1 MCGFFGILGLKNI
14 NKDDIMK
21 CLNAITHRGPD
32 DKGIWID
39 EKDDICLSH
48 NRLAI
53 VDLSPQGHQPMT
65 SSNKRYII
73 VFNGEIYNYTTIKE
87 DITSNFNFNNWVGKS
102 DTEVFLESICLFG
115 IEKTVAKL
123 SGMFA
128 FAIWDTQTKTLTL
141 GRDRMGEKP
150 LYYGWLDNEFI
161 FGSDLS
167 SFSVHKSFKK
177 DIDRNALALF
187 MRHSYIPA
195 PHTIYK
201 NINKLIPGSLL
212 KISLKNKVPD
222 IIKFWDESIHIENGN
237 LVQFDGDSFSA
248 INKLENLLIDSVKNK
263 LIGDVPIGA
272 FLSGGIDSSL
282 IVAIMQSQ
290 TKKAVNTFTIGF
302 EDVKFNE
309 AQHAKAV
316 ANHLGTNHTEYYVSE
331 KEIID
336 LVPQLSTVYSEPFAD
351 PSQLPTILVS
361 KLAKKSVT
369 VALTGDG
376 GDELFCGY
384 RTYSKAKKLEEIRA
398 SIPKDIKVLFS
409 NIASCDFTQNIF
421 RTLEKF
427 SYSSINPNFVPFAQ
441 KILKISDLFQQDS
454 RENLY
459 RNLISR
465 WDNPDNVVLFSNEPT
480 TNFTHK
486 NPILSNLDFIEYMMA
501 VDTLTYLP
509 DNNLC
514 KVDRASMFS
523 SLETRVPL
531 LDHKIVEFAWSLPL
545 NLKLH
550 NGITKWP
557 LRQVLYKYIPV
568 DLIERPKM
576 GFSVPLSTW
585 LRGPLREWAEDLLN
599 ENKLKEEG
607 FLNHKVIIKK
617 WEEHLS
623 GKYNWQYEIW
633 NVLMFQSW
641 LRNNILISNA

>member
-1 MCGFFGILGLKNI
+1 MCGFFGTLGLKNI
-14 NKDDIMK
+14 NKDDIVN
-21 CLNAITHRGPD
+21 CLNAINHRGPD
-32 DKGIWID
+32 DRGIWID
-39 EKDDICLSH
+39 EKDEICLSH

-53 VDLSPQGHQPMT
+53 VDLSPHGHQPMI
-65 SSNKRYII
+65 SSNQRYII
-73 VFNGEIYNYTTIKE
+73 VFNGEIYNYTSIKDE
-87 DITSNFNFNNWVGKS
+87 IELNYDFRSWIGKS
-102 DTEVFLESICLFG
+102 DTEVFLESICLIG
-115 IEKTVAKL
+115 IEETVSKL

-128 FAIWDTQTKTLTL
+128 FAIWDTQKKILTL

-150 LYYGWLDNEFI
+150 IYYGFIDDEFV

-167 SFSVHKSFKK
+167 SFTALKHFKK
-177 DIDRNALALF
+177 EIDRNALALF
-187 MRHSYIPA
+187 MRYSYITA

-212 KISLKNKVPD
+212 KISIKNKVPD
-222 IIKFWDESIHIENGN
+222 IIKFWDESVHINNGKFIP
-237 LVQFDGDSFSA
+237 FDGDSLSA

-263 LIGDVPIGA
+263 LIADVPIGA

-290 TKKAVNTFTIGF
+290 TNKAVNTFTIGF
-302 EDVKFNE
+302 DDLNFNE

-336 LVPQLSTVYSEPFAD
+336 LVPQLSSIYSEPFAD
-351 PSQLPTILVS
+351 SSQLPTILVS

-369 VALTGDG
+369 VALTGDA

-384 RTYSKAKKLEEIRA
+384 RTYAKAKKIENIRA
-398 SIPKDIKVLFS
+398 IIPKDFKVQFS
-409 NIASCDFTQNIF
+409 KIASCDFTQNIL
-421 RTLEKF
+421 RSLEKF
-427 SYSSINPNFVPFAQ
+427 NYSSTNPNFVSFAQ
-441 KILKISDLFQQDS
+441 KLLKVSDLLQQDS
-454 RENLY
+454 KENLY
-459 RNLISR
+459 RSLISR
-465 WDNPDNVVLFSNEPT
+465 WDNPENVVLFSKEPSINLT
-480 TNFTHK
+480 VKDSF
-486 NPILSNLDFIEYMMA
+486 LSNLDFIDYMMA
-501 VDTLTYLP
+501 IDTLTYLP

-557 LRQVLYKYIPV
+557 LRQVLYKYIPK

-576 GFSVPLSTW
+576 GFSVPLSSW
-585 LRGPLREWAEDLLN
+585 LRGPLRDWAEDLLN

-607 FLNHKVIIKK
+607 YLNYKVINKK
-617 WEEHLS
+617 WQEHLS

-633 NVLMFQSW
+633 NILMFQSW
-641 LRNNILISNA
+641 LRANILI